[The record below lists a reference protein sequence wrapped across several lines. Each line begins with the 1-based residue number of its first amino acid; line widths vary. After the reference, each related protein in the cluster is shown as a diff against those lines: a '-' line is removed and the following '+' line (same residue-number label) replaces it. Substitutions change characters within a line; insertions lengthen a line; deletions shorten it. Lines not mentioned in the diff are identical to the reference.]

1 VHDVRS
7 ILKVLDRILR
17 NIMNLVPN
25 VLADGKLLEI
35 ITKPIKDLLRVIHEI
50 TRVPFLWIQDLPQDV
65 VKHIVIGL

>member
-7 ILKVLDRILR
+7 IWKVLDQILR
-17 NIMNLVPN
+17 NIVNLVPN

-35 ITKPIKDLLRVIHEI
+35 ITKPIKDLLRVPEI
-50 TRVPFLWIQDLPQDV
+50 SRVPFLQIQDLPPDV